1 MREASTEMKRFLFR
15 SLYRHPQVSE
25 TTARGRRVVKELFS
39 AYAQDPCELPQDY
52 RDQDDRFRAISDYIA
67 GMTDRFAIREHERL
81 TGVRLF

>member
-1 MREASTEMKRFLFR
+1 
-15 SLYRHPQVSE
+15 VVE

-39 AYAQDPCELPQDY
+39 AYADNPQELPPDY
-52 RDQDDRFRAISDYIA
+52 RQQQDRFRAISDYIA